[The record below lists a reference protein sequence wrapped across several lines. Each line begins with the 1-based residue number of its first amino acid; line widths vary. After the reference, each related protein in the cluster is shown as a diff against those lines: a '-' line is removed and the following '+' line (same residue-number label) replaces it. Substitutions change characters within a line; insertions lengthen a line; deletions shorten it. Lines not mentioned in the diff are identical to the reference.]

1 MPKKKQ
7 HNKEVAFQDGI
18 VDIEPNL
25 PFPYVFYPGHY
36 GAFLGFAEKE
46 KSQIHFCSCSRTAIT
61 NYIKFRIR
69 YGERLNADNS
79 RNFILS
85 KAKFPLSLTRSLMGE
100 CENSRE
106 DIQHEVSDLMVTY
119 KNSAERIIDK
129 LNFKEEICHECNK
142 KTPRFSY
149 CNPMYGGV
157 FEQNYGWYINKQSY
171 EYGVMPVAFKIL
183 EDICPDEV
191 FSLLEISKAEYV
203 KRYNHY
209 SNTDLIIAKAND
221 SDFQKITR
229 KIRNVI
235 ENEVRVKFGFKKV
248 GEAWANETL
257 LYQVVCEIYP
267 DFRIIR
273 HYRPEFLNFLELDV
287 YIPKLK
293 LAFEYQGIQH
303 FKPVDHWGGKKS
315 LEQVRRRDSMK
326 KSLCELNG
334 IDLIYIYY
342 YEEISKELL
351 EEKINSKYINR

>member
-1 MPKKKQ
+1 LAKRKQ
-7 HNKEVAFQDGI
+7 NNKEVAFQDGI
-18 VDIEPNL
+18 ISFESNL
-25 PFPYVFYPGHY
+25 PLPYVYYSGHY
-36 GAFLGFAEKE
+36 GAFLSFSEKE
-46 KSQIHFCSCSRTAIT
+46 SSQIHFCSCSRNAIK

-69 YGERLNADNS
+69 YGERLNADLE

-85 KAKFPLSLTRSLMGE
+85 KAQFPLSIIKALLQNHRDL
-100 CENSRE
+100 RK
-106 DIQHEVSDLMVTY
+106 DIIDVEKNLHVTY
-119 KNSAERIIDK
+119 KKSAEEIINK
-129 LNFKEEICHECNK
+129 LNFKDEICHECNK
-142 KTPRFSY
+142 LTPNYCY

-191 FSLLEISKAEYV
+191 FSLLEISKKEYV
-203 KRYNHY
+203 EKYNHF
-209 SNTDLIIAKAND
+209 SNTDLIMAKAND

-248 GEAWANETL
+248 GEAWAKETL
-257 LYQVVCEIYP
+257 LYQIVSEIYP
-267 DFRIIR
+267 DYRIIR

-293 LAFEYQGIQH
+293 LAIEYQGIQH
-303 FKPVDHWGGKKS
+303 FEPIEHWGGKKS
-315 LEQVRRRDSMK
+315 LEQVIHRDKIK
-326 KSLCELNG
+326 KRLCEQNK
-334 IDLIYIYY
+334 IRLIYIYY

-351 EEKINSKYINR
+351 EDKIKVNSNK